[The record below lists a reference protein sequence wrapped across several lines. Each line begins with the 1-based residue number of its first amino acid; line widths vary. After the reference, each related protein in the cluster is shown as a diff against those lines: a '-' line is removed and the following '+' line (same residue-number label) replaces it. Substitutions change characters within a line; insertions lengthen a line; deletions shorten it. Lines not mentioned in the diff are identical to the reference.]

1 MEQGQPAEPNLNS
14 RSELHSALQALRHQ
28 GLGKRTRSDL
38 YAHRGL
44 LACCES
50 QPKVAGSSIDP
61 GLLTALD
68 ELWRAH
74 TSTSAP
80 TTPPL
85 PLWNIVKIS
94 ARGDAVS
101 LLCYPEFDDV
111 GHPALAASLVLRLVP
126 APDEAKTT
134 QQASPTELASARL
147 TEYRGRANTPVLH
160 RKELF
165 VAPDYPHAKL
175 FRALSAA
182 EVAAGLLQNAHLVG
196 YRLQWEQRLQA
207 AGYRVDGH
215 RLLRV

>member
-1 MEQGQPAEPNLNS
+1 MRNQVLSPEVLQ
-14 RSELHSALQALRHQ
+14 SALQALRHR

-44 LACCES
+44 LASCTTRLKAS
-50 QPKVAGSSIDP
+50 AASIDP
-61 GLLTALD
+61 SLLTALD

-74 TSTSAP
+74 TSTP
-80 TTPPL
+80 TRTDPEL
-85 PLWNIVKIS
+85 PLWNIVKTS

-111 GHPALAASLVLRLVP
+111 GHPALAGSLVLRLVP
-126 APDEAKTT
+126 APDEA
-134 QQASPTELASARL
+134 SPTELASARL
-147 TEYRGRANTPVLH
+147 TEFRGRANTPVLH

-165 VAPDYPHAKL
+165 VAPDYAHAKL

-182 EVAAGLLQNAHLVG
+182 EEAAGLLQNAHLVG
-196 YRLQWEQRLQA
+196 YRLQWEQRLHA

-215 RLLRV
+215 RLVRV

>member
-1 MEQGQPAEPNLNS
+1 MEPGQPGEPHLNS
-14 RSELHSALQALRHQ
+14 RSELRGALQALRHQ

-38 YAHRGL
+38 YAHRTL
-44 LACCES
+44 LASCTTRL
-50 QPKVAGSSIDP
+50 KAAAASIDP
-61 GLLTALD
+61 SLLTELD

-74 TSTSAP
+74 TGTP
-80 TTPPL
+80 TGPALPP
-85 PLWNIVKIS
+85 WNIVKVS
-94 ARGDAVS
+94 ARGDALS

-111 GHPALAASLVLRLVP
+111 GHPALAASLVLYLDP
-126 APDEAKTT
+126 APGETKTT
-134 QQASPTELASARL
+134 QQASPAALASARL

-182 EVAAGLLQNAHLVG
+182 EEAAGLLHRAHLVG
-196 YRLQWEQRLQA
+196 YRLQWEQRLHA

>member
-1 MEQGQPAEPNLNS
+1 MHEVL
-14 RSELHSALQALRHQ
+14 RSTLQALRHQ

-38 YAHRGL
+38 YAHRTL
-44 LACCES
+44 LACCDTRLKAS
-50 QPKVAGSSIDP
+50 SSSIDP
-61 GLLTALD
+61 SLLPELD

-74 TSTSAP
+74 TRTPTRTSPA
-80 TTPPL
+80 L

-94 ARGDAVS
+94 ARGDVLS

-111 GHPALAASLVLRLVP
+111 GHPALAASLVLRLAP
-126 APDEAKTT
+126 APGEAETT
-134 QQASPTELASARL
+134 QPASPAALATARL
-147 TEYRGRANTPVLH
+147 TEYRGRTNTPVLH

-165 VAPDYPHAKL
+165 VTPDYPGAEL

-182 EVAAGLLQNAHLVG
+182 EEAAGLLQRAHLVG
-196 YRLQWEQRLQA
+196 YQLQWEQRLHA